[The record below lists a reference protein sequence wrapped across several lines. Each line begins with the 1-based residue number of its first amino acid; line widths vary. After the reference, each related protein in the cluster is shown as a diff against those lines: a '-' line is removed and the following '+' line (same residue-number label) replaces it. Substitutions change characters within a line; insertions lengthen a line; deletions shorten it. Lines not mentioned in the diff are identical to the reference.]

1 MLETV
6 LTTSLIA
13 NSYLFLFSV
22 LSTLM
27 QERIRKKTY
36 VSNNCSECMFP
47 IIVVNAVKSPW

>member
-6 LTTSLIA
+6 LSTSLIA

-22 LSTLM
+22 LSKLM

-36 VSNNCSECMFP
+36 VSNKG
-47 IIVVNAVKSPW
+47 VVNLCFQ